1 MPILW
6 NIACIIFVYDISV
19 KSSFENI
26 PQYLKY
32 YKRTTIFNQSAL
44 KILVGNK
51 IDEVERRQV
60 TKEEGIKFAE
70 KNDMLFFEVSAK
82 NGANH
87 KEVFMQSARII
98 LDGINKGKYDLKDPT
113 CGIIDNKRV
122 GKDKKNINSVIV
134 ISFKL
139 QLLPIYF
146 EYYLNGY

>member
-60 TKEEGIKFAE
+60 TKEEEIKFAE
-70 KNDMLFFEVSAK
+70 KNGMLFFEVSAK

-122 GKDKKNINSVIV
+122 WKDKKNINSVIV

>member
-1 MPILW
+1 MPILR

-70 KNDMLFFEVSAK
+70 KNDMHFLKFRQK
-82 NGANH
+82 MG
-87 KEVFMQSARII
+87 QII
-98 LDGINKGKYDLKDPT
+98 RKFLCN
-113 CGIIDNKRV
+113 
-122 GKDKKNINSVIV
+122 
-134 ISFKL
+134 
-139 QLLPIYF
+139 LLV
-146 EYYLNGY
+146 